1 MHGLPFLAVVAV
13 LVLTSHILASLHIR
27 FNCKRTCSTGELLP
41 FILRTMFEAIH
52 MLAERSHRRLVS
64 YCVTGVCLEDFIA
77 ELSGPNTAHS
87 SRFSDHRLEA

>member
-27 FNCKRTCSTGELLP
+27 FNCKKTCSTGELLP

-52 MLAERSHRRLVS
+52 MLAERSHRRLVP
-64 YCVTGVCLEDFIA
+64 YWVGVCLEDFIA
-77 ELSGPNTAHS
+77 ELSGPNTAYS
-87 SRFSDHRLEA
+87 PIIVRS